1 MNQTLLNYF
10 SWILFLSLSLFP
22 YRALA
27 ASLPDLHESM
37 RIEALSLEQALTI
50 ADENNKD
57 IQKAREYS
65 QWIQGKYLEERAQAL
80 PQVSF
85 LGKQRRDYLHQDY
98 SGTRNSDP
106 LNLFSPGTKSLT
118 TNTTSFDVSVTQPL
132 YTWGKLSAAI
142 RAATVALS
150 TSDQQL
156 RLYRQATRR
165 DVTAAFHDVLLAKE
179 LHAIAQA
186 SLAQKEAHLEE
197 AKKKLSLGTATDY
210 DVLAAEVSVRNARPE
225 VIRAENTIRLARIRL
240 QFLLGKE
247 KGEVDATGNLKVS
260 PEPVPVYEAALAVA
274 FERRPEILNQGITL
288 TINEELVTIA
298 KAGDKPY
305 LYFSGGYT
313 RGFQYYDSNDNDID
327 GTDWSA
333 SIILS
338 WPFFDGF
345 RTKGQ
350 VVQAKSNLES
360 SRIDLAK
367 LKETISLQ
375 IQAALD
381 LVKEAREILEA
392 LEGTVQQ
399 AERLLSMAEKGFEY
413 GVKTFLDV
421 EDAQLN
427 LSTSRGNRARAS
439 RDYLVALTNL
449 KWVQGVLGEE

>member
-1 MNQTLLNYF
+1 MNRNILRYL
-10 SWILFLSLSLFP
+10 SWILFLTFSLLPDRS
-22 YRALA
+22 LA
-27 ASLPDLHESM
+27 ASLVPHEST
-37 RIEALSLEQALTI
+37 RVETLTLEQALAI
-50 ADENNKD
+50 ADANNRD

-65 QWIQGKYLEERAQAL
+65 QWIYGKYLEERAQAL

-85 LGKQRRDYLHQDY
+85 LGKQRRNYTHEDY
-98 SGTRNSDP
+98 SGTLNSDP
-106 LNLFSPGTKSLT
+106 LNLFIPGTRSLT
-118 TNTTSFDVSVTQPL
+118 TNTTSGELNITQPL

-142 RAATVALS
+142 RAAKVALS

-156 RLYRQATRR
+156 RLYRQATWR
-165 DVTAAFHDVLLAKE
+165 DVTAAFNDVLLAKE
-179 LHAIAQA
+179 LHAIALE
-186 SLAQKEAHLEE
+186 SLAQKESHLEE

-225 VIRAENTIRLARIRL
+225 VIRAENAIRLARIRL
-240 QFLLGKE
+240 QFLLGRE
-247 KGEVDATGNLKVS
+247 TGEVDALGNLKVH
-260 PEPVPVYEAALAVA
+260 PVPISGYESLLAVA
-274 FERRPEILNQGITL
+274 LARRPEILNQGITL

-305 LYFSGGYT
+305 VYFSGAYN
-313 RGFQYYDSNDNDID
+313 RGFQYYDSNDID
-327 GTDWSA
+327 GEYWSA

-360 SRIDLAK
+360 SHIDMAK

-375 IQAALD
+375 IQASLD
-381 LVKEAREILEA
+381 QVKEAREILDA